1 MGPPK
6 ITKKGGDVG
15 VYEYGEVGKK
25 GEFSERGIPD
35 FFTGLNAKLV

>member
-6 ITKKGGDVG
+6 VTKKWGDVG
-15 VYEYGEVGKK
+15 VYKYGEVGKK

-35 FFTGLNAKLV
+35 FFTGSNAKLL